1 MTRIR
6 VRPCKLVLANY
17 ADCATAVC
25 QPSDKRRVNG
35 RDTHCVSFPP
45 TEDMNMSKLLTAL
58 IASAFAV
65 SVAVAQ
71 TPAPAPAPSAP
82 APAPATTPPP
92 SAPAAKSD
100 TQSDMKATKGEA
112 KKSTKKKAKKKK
124 AAAPKDS
131 TTKY

>member
-71 TPAPAPAPSAP
+71 TPAPAPAP
-82 APAPATTPPP
+82 ATTPPP